1 MVITMMNQI
10 NIPAKSTFKQ
20 NEVCQ
25 ITGVKPYVLKFWEE
39 QFEEINPITS
49 ATGKKLYEHG
59 DIQAIALVK
68 QLLFDEKLS
77 IDDAK
82 TEIKLRLSQ
91 TVCESEVAEAMEEN
105 TVSSNEVQNSIEEQL
120 STTQLNSEQS
130 LDVQVQHD
138 LEEFEQSLSNEIEPT
153 NQAASPENKVHS
165 ESKIEAGSI
174 LDQVIEKKAAEK
186 KSNEKRLFENK
197 PAKIKKSQLTDKD
210 KQNLVLAKAK
220 LQNMLMM
227 TNQIKSRQNI
237 Q

>member
-1 MVITMMNQI
+1 MMNQI

-49 ATGKKLYEHG
+49 ATGKKLYEHC
-59 DIQAIALVK
+59 DIEAIALVK

-91 TVCESEVAEAMEEN
+91 SAR
-105 TVSSNEVQNSIEEQL
+105 EEQPAVVEPDVVDL
-120 STTQLNSEQS
+120 VPETAQMTEQAVDQQIQS
-130 LDVQVQHD
+130 DLDEFEASISKDIAEKEESVSADTKAQVTHSD
-138 LEEFEQSLSNEIEPT
+138 LEASVKTTEP
-153 NQAASPENKVHS
+153 QKDL
-165 ESKIEAGSI
+165 
-174 LDQVIEKKAAEK
+174 LDQVIDKPLI
-186 KSNEKRLFENK
+186 EKRS
-197 PAKIKKSQLTDKD
+197 AKLKKSQLTDKD

-227 TNQIKSRQNI
+227 TRQIKTRENLQ
-237 Q
+237 